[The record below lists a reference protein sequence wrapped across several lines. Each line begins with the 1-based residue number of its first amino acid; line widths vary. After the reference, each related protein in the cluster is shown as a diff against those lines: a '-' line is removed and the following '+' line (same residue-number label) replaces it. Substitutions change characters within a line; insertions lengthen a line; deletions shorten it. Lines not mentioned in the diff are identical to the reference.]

1 MSLPHSIITQSNKNG
16 PRVRIV
22 PRKRRSSFG
31 SSFKMLAWNWTVG
44 SARALKRVMDIC
56 GSIALLIAL
65 FIPML
70 IIAIL
75 IKLGS
80 EGPIIYHSKRI
91 GQFGKPFNFLK
102 FRSMYI
108 NSKEIEAKMLQEWDE
123 KAAEIEKQT
132 GQKPERPALSDL
144 LKAKEDDPRVTKI
157 GRILRKTSLDELP
170 QLFNILAGQMSFV
183 GPRPCVKYELGDFD
197 TLNTKYKK
205 RFRMK
210 AGLTGLAQTKG
221 RNDRYM
227 IPHPAGAA
235 PAGAEAPAPLL
246 RRPRGRQTARRGGET
261 IRKIYSPTV
270 EVFSLNCPRP
280 S

>member
-1 MSLPHSIITQSNKNG
+1 MLLPHSIITQSNKNG

-44 SARALKRVMDIC
+44 SARALKRAMDIC

-123 KAAEIEKQT
+123 KAAEIEKKT

-170 QLFNILAGQMSFV
+170 QLVNVLLGQMSLV
-183 GPRPCVKYELGDFD
+183 GPRPPIPSEVATYTLAQRKRLNVTPGITCTWQVSGRSNIPFEQQVKLD
-197 TLNTKYKK
+197 TEYIQTRGFWKDCMILLKTIP
-205 RFRMK
+205 
-210 AGLTGLAQTKG
+210 AVLTGDG
-221 RNDRYM
+221 
-227 IPHPAGAA
+227 
-235 PAGAEAPAPLL
+235 
-246 RRPRGRQTARRGGET
+246 
-261 IRKIYSPTV
+261 SV
-270 EVFSLNCPRP
+270 
-280 S
+280 

>member
-1 MSLPHSIITQSNKNG
+1 MSFSHDINNRSRKNNF
-16 PRVRIV
+16 RVTIV
-22 PRKRRSSFG
+22 PQKRRSSFG

-44 SARALKRVMDIC
+44 SARALKRAMDIC

-65 FIPML
+65 FLPML
-70 IIAIL
+70 IIAII

-108 NSKEIEAKMLQEWDE
+108 NSKEIEAQMLQEWEE
-123 KAAEIEKQT
+123 KAKEIEKRT

-170 QLFNILAGQMSFV
+170 QLVNVLLGQMSLV
-183 GPRPCVKYELGDFD
+183 GPRPPIPSEVATYTLAQRKRLNVTPGITCTWQVSGRSNIPFEQQVKLD
-197 TLNTKYKK
+197 TEYIQSQSFWKDCMILLKTIP
-205 RFRMK
+205 
-210 AGLTGLAQTKG
+210 AVLTGDG
-221 RNDRYM
+221 
-227 IPHPAGAA
+227 
-235 PAGAEAPAPLL
+235 
-246 RRPRGRQTARRGGET
+246 
-261 IRKIYSPTV
+261 SV
-270 EVFSLNCPRP
+270 
-280 S
+280 

>member
-1 MSLPHSIITQSNKNG
+1 MPLTHSIIKQSDRNG
-16 PRVRIV
+16 FRVRIV

-44 SARALKRVMDIC
+44 SARALKRAMDIC

-65 FIPML
+65 FIPMM

-123 KAAEIEKQT
+123 KAAEIEKET

-157 GRILRKTSLDELP
+157 GRILRKTS
-170 QLFNILAGQMSFV
+170 
-183 GPRPCVKYELGDFD
+183 PCRS
-197 TLNTKYKK
+197 TPPNSK
-205 RFRMK
+205 RSRHLH
-210 AGLTGLAQTKG
+210 ACATQT
-221 RNDRYM
+221 
-227 IPHPAGAA
+227 P
-235 PAGAEAPAPLL
+235 
-246 RRPRGRQTARRGGET
+246 
-261 IRKIYSPTV
+261 
-270 EVFSLNCPRP
+270 
-280 S
+280 